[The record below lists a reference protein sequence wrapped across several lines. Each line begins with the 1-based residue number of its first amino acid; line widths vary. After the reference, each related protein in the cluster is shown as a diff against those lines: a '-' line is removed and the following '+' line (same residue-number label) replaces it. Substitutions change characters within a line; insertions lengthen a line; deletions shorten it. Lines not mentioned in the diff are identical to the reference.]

1 MRQFTVILFLT
12 AVLFTATPLQQL
24 FKLPVLV
31 QHYYEH
37 KQIDKNITIIAFLK
51 LHYFEEEE
59 GGDADDK
66 RDQQLPFKSVADFIN
81 HSGINANFTADT
93 EIVIKPAIA
102 GRPAHN
108 PVSKMLISS
117 QFLSAIWQPPKA
129 V

>member
-1 MRQFTVILFLT
+1 M

-37 KQIDKNITIIAFLK
+37 KQIDKNIGVIAFLK
-51 LHYFEEEE
+51 LHYFEEED
-59 GGDADDK
+59 GADADDK
-66 RDQQLPFKSVADFIN
+66 RDQQLPFKSVADFI
-81 HSGINANFTADT
+81 SPTTTNANPTAHT
-93 EIVIKPAIA
+93 EIVIKPEIT
-102 GRPAHN
+102 GKPVQN
-108 PVSKMLISS
+108 PVNKTLISS